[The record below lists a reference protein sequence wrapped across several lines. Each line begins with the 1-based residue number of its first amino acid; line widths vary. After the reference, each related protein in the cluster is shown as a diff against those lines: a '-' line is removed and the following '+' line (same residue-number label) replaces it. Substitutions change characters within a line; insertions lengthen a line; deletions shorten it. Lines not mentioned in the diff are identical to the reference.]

1 MWAGGF
7 ETIYGSLDYD
17 FDRANRINS
26 IASRFGVRNAI
37 RTTRTLHSVAAAALL
52 ALGVWMGLNVFYF
65 MGWAV
70 AVVLLIYENNLV
82 KHGEPAKVGKAF
94 GFNKYISTQLL
105 AFTILAVAL
114 PFEGF
119 LPW

>member
-1 MWAGGF
+1 MEIILGF
-7 ETIYGSLDYD
+7 
-17 FDRANRINS
+17 
-26 IASRFGVRNAI
+26 FG
-37 RTTRTLHSVAAAALL
+37 
-52 ALGVWMGLNVFYF
+52 F
-65 MGWAV
+65 MFII
-70 AVVLLIYENNLV
+70 AVVLLLYENNLV

-105 AFTILAVAL
+105 GFTILAVAL